1 MVKANFKIL
10 FALLLFIC
18 FNTYCS
24 PDSSVVKKAL
34 EEQYSYSM
42 ALFNSEKYFDAV
54 TEFKRLLFFDKQN
67 QYLFAANRQIAECYK
82 KGGKYSDAILHYKI
96 AEKAVLTKEDFYKTK
111 IDIIRV
117 NILRRTTDRA
127 FELLRELEADTNST
141 IKIAD
146 INYWRGWAAIFNDD
160 WEKGA
165 EYFEKC
171 EKNHPLKIL
180 AEKVENEKYSV
191 TFARLISVFL
201 PGAGQF
207 YTGNYVSGILSLGWN
222 FLWGYISV
230 NSFVENRIFDGI
242 MTANFL
248 WLRFYSGNVQNAE
261 KFAEMKNSEIINNT
275 LLYLQN
281 NYIGEKP

>member
-1 MVKANFKIL
+1 MNGRTRNI
-10 FALLLFIC
+10 LLLFFMLAIKV
-18 FNTYCS
+18 FGAA
-24 PDSSVVKKAL
+24 DSIVKKSDL
-34 EEQYSYSM
+34 EQQYNYAVSLY
-42 ALFNSEKYFDAV
+42 NSGNYFDAV
-54 TEFKRLLFFDKQN
+54 TEYKRLLFFDRDN
-67 QYLFAANRQIAECYK
+67 IYNFEANKQIAVCYK
-82 KGGKYSDAILHYKI
+82 TGGKYIDALYHFKI
-96 AEKAVLTKEDFYKTK
+96 AEKCAPSKNDYYQIKKEIVK
-111 IDIIRV
+111 IY
-117 NILRRTTDRA
+117 ILKRSADKA
-127 FELLRELEADTNST
+127 FELLRELEKDTSSTLKADE
-141 IKIAD
+141 

-160 WEKGA
+160 WKKGA
-165 EYFEKC
+165 EYFDKA

-191 TFARLISVFL
+191 TFARIISVFL

-207 YTGNYVSGILSLGWN
+207 YTGNYISGIMSLGWN

-230 NSFVENRIFDGI
+230 NSIVENRVFDGI

-248 WLRFYSGNVQNAE
+248 WLRFYTGNIQNAE

>member
-1 MVKANFKIL
+1 LV
-10 FALLLFIC
+10 LLLAASSEAFGAVDSV
-18 FNTYCS
+18 TSES
-24 PDSSVVKKAL
+24 PLQK
-34 EEQYSYSM
+34 QYNYSM
-42 ALFNSEKYFDAV
+42 KLYYSEKYFDAV

-67 QYLFAANRQIAECYK
+67 EYVFKANRQIAECYK

-96 AEKAVLTKEDFYKTK
+96 AEKAAQSRDDFYKIK
-111 IDIIRV
+111 IDVIRT
-117 NILRRTTDRA
+117 NILRRSTERA
-127 FELLRELEADTNST
+127 FELLNELERDTNSI
-141 IKIAD
+141 IKKTELD
-146 INYWRGWAAIFNDD
+146 YWRGWGAIFNDE

-165 EYFEKC
+165 GYFDKC
-171 EKNHPLKIL
+171 DKNHPLKIL
-180 AEKVENEKYSV
+180 AQKVENEKYSV
-191 TFARLISVFL
+191 TFARLISVFF

-207 YTGNYVSGILSLGWN
+207 YTGNYVSGIMSLGWN

-230 NSFVENRIFDGI
+230 NSFVENRVFDGV

-248 WLRFYSGNVQNAE
+248 WLRFYTGNVQNAE